1 MHRVGVNMDAGT
13 MQPVAHCGRS
23 ELQTRDCGGFDDR
36 TVTFENNRVHP
47 KRPYGCNFI
56 ERKGETIMIKAVS
69 FQNKDLKLA
78 GHLHLP
84 ENFREDQKYPALVGI
99 HPAGGVKEQ
108 VIGLYAKRLAAHGFI
123 SLVYDSS
130 YQGES
135 EGEPRLLEDPTTRVE
150 DARCAADY
158 MTTLPFVDSARMGVF
173 GVCAGGGYA
182 ISVAQTERRFK
193 AVAVVSAA
201 PMGEGYRSFLGK
213 EIPPSEHIKTLEMV
227 ARQRTVEANGGSLL
241 YAPFVPEKFEDI
253 DDNTPDLLRE
263 GYEYY
268 RTQRG
273 QHPNAKGR
281 FLFTSMDRLYA
292 YSAFDHISD
301 FLTQPLLLIAGSNA
315 DTKIFSEQA
324 YSLSKGPKELFVV
337 DGATHIAMYDVPEY
351 VNQAVPKLA
360 GFFGEHL

>member
-1 MHRVGVNMDAGT
+1 M
-13 MQPVAHCGRS
+13 
-23 ELQTRDCGGFDDR
+23 
-36 TVTFENNRVHP
+36 
-47 KRPYGCNFI
+47 
-56 ERKGETIMIKAVS
+56 RKTVS
-69 FQNKDLKLA
+69 FKNKTLKLA

-108 VIGLYAKRLAAHGFI
+108 VVGLYAQRLSAHGFI
-123 SLVYDSS
+123 SLVYDSC

-135 EGEPRLLEDPTTRVE
+135 EGEPRLLEDPIARVE

-158 MTTLPFVDSARMGVF
+158 LTTLSFVDSERMGVF

-201 PMGEGYRSFLGK
+201 PMGEGFRSFLGK
-213 EIPPSEHIKTLEMV
+213 VVPPSEHIKALEMV
-227 ARQRTVEANGGSLL
+227 ARQRTAEANGGSPM
-241 YAPFVPEKFEDI
+241 YAPFVPEKLEDI
-253 DDNTPDLLRE
+253 DENTPDLLRE

-281 FLFTSMDRLYA
+281 FLVTSMDRLYA

-301 FLTQPLLLIAGSNA
+301 FLTQPLLLIVGSKA

-324 YSLSKGPKELFVV
+324 YELANGSKELFVV
-337 DGATHIAMYDVPEY
+337 DGATHIAMYDVPSY
-351 VNQAVPKLA
+351 VDQAISKLA
-360 GFFGEHL
+360 KFYSVL